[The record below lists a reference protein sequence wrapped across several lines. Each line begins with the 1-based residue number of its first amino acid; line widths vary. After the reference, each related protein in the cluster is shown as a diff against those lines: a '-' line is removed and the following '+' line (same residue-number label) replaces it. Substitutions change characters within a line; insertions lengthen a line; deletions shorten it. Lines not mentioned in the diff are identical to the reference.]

1 MFERHALVKK
11 DKTVPKTLNTK
22 FAILHGLSSTLNL
35 VTLIICVLNSI
46 WLGGKLNI

>member
-11 DKTVPKTLNTK
+11 DKKVPNALNTK
-22 FAILHGLSSTLNL
+22 FSILHGISASLNL
-35 VTLIICVLNSI
+35 VTFGICILNSI